1 LVKALIF
8 DVDGTLAE
16 TEELHRQ
23 AFNDSFAAAGLG
35 WHWTRADYRR
45 LLTTTGGKE
54 RIARHIAETGGDA
67 AAYDIAALHR
77 AKTDRYGALMAAG
90 GVPLRPGIAG
100 LIAAARAAGLR
111 LAVATTTSRPNVGAL
126 TRASF
131 GQAAEAVF
139 GVLACGDEVAAK
151 KPAPDIYLLALQRL
165 GLPAAD
171 CLALEDSHN
180 GLLAARAAGIGCIVS
195 PSAYTAGEDFT
206 GARAV
211 VAEFGDL
218 LAPEGAGGL
227 PWALQSAGPAAAP
240 FAGGAKA

>member
-1 LVKALIF
+1 MVSALIF

-23 AFNDSFAAAGLG
+23 AFNESFAAAGLG
-35 WHWTRADYRR
+35 WHWTRAEYHR

-54 RIARHIAETGGDA
+54 RIARHIAETGGSPADH
-67 AAYDIAALHR
+67 DIAALHR
-77 AKTDRYGALMAAG
+77 AKTDRYSALMAAG

-100 LIAAARAAGLR
+100 LITAARAEGLR
-111 LAVATTTSRPNVGAL
+111 LAIATTTSRPNVEAL
-126 TRASF
+126 TLATF
-131 GQAAEAVF
+131 GQAAGAIFE
-139 GVLACGDEVAAK
+139 VLACGDEVAAK
-151 KPAPDIYLLALQRL
+151 KPAPDVYLLALRRL

-171 CLALEDSHN
+171 CLALEDSRN
-180 GLLAARAAGIGCIVS
+180 GLLAARAAGLGCIVS

-218 LAPEGAGGL
+218 LTPDEAGGV
-227 PWALQSAGPAAAP
+227 PWGLRSRPTGSE
-240 FAGGAKA
+240 KA